1 MGQLLFRT
9 AIIVWAGVLA
19 GFLYVAFFSADLLL
33 TWGIES
39 EVPLAE
45 DEAVDTVPLAAAK
58 QDFDH
63 RAAVFVDARSSKMYA
78 VGHIPG
84 ALNLPIDG
92 TTSWLRQKLSPYPKD
107 AKIIAYCSGS
117 RCQSSRR
124 LAKRLVEE
132 LDYRRV
138 YVLTEGLPAWLSAGF
153 PEAVGSVSV
162 P

>member
-1 MGQLLFRT
+1 MSQLLFRAT
-9 AIIVWAGVLA
+9 IIVWAGALA
-19 GFLYVAFFSADLLL
+19 GFLYAAFLHTELLQ
-33 TWGIES
+33 TWGVER

-45 DEAVDTVPLAAAK
+45 DEAVDTISLAAAK

-84 ALNLPIDG
+84 ALNLPIDD

-117 RCQSSRR
+117 RCQISRR

-138 YVLTEGLPAWLSAGF
+138 YVLTEGLLAWLAVGF